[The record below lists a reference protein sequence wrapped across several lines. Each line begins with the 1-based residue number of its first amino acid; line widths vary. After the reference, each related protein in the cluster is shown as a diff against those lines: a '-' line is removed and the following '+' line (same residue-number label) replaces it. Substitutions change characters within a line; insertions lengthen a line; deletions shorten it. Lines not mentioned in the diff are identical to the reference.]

1 MAPPDCQVVH
11 LVEEHEMTTMNGGE
25 YALRAIKK
33 APPERILSWASLP
46 CTGGS
51 TWQYVNMAN
60 YRRRND
66 TEAIRRLRELWR
78 IHRKLWRSMTILAR
92 L

>member
-1 MAPPDCQVVH
+1 
-11 LVEEHEMTTMNGGE
+11 MNGMQ
-25 YALRAIKK
+25 YAIKVIKK
-33 APPERILSWASLP
+33 APPDRILFWASIP

-66 TEAIRRLRELWR
+66 VEAIKRLRELWR
-78 IHRKLWRSMTILAR
+78 TYRKLWRNITMLAK